1 MTTTQL
7 ETALSLYNPVSGETR
22 LYNTRNAFITKNNH
36 QLVHHA
42 TQALTEI
49 QKYQLVSVLDI
60 CAYARGMKSK
70 FELAIENAEE
80 IIYYAPEWPIGYI
93 RLGHLL
99 DMQGKSPKSIEVYNE
114 ALENISQEDDPVA
127 YHQLIQLKKAAVERN
142 ETRIDFIVMLPSEL
156 TINILL
162 QLSEEDRCTLFN
174 VSTLWRKW
182 ILEKGSIIWKE
193 LLNLNTD
200 WFNFQR
206 FQTAIKIANT
216 LPYIAHHVKNLTVN
230 AQRKD
235 IWDRYMEYMG
245 NGKFKGLKSFT
256 ITAVCSRQIRS
267 PNRTMVLLNALWQV
281 KLTLTTLDIR
291 TSIIAKIADLLFYC
305 PNLRKLVYYSYHT
318 FDTSLGDIE
327 ILGEPRHKLIHVE
340 FESQLFRQ
348 GSLVK
353 FLKYFPNIRRLLL
366 LKGCI
371 PENLNEVIEYCQ
383 NLESFGY
390 NCTGHKMNRTELD
403 YHQESYYNRPS
414 STGGITEIF
423 TSENGYGVPTTGFL
437 PFLQK
442 NAKSLKR
449 LYANMSM
456 TSEQEGAGEPF
467 PHVTPVYPS
476 WQFTQLEHL
485 TYHSDIYR
493 ATEKVFIQAIEFC
506 TSLKKLDMVDI
517 VNLRMLV
524 DTLIQLPPLEELSL
538 SNITNIGE
546 GDQILIKL
554 FKAYA
559 DNSHTLPATAISGN
573 RADRYNLC

>member
-7 ETALSLYNPVSGETR
+7 ETALSLYNPVLGETR
-22 LYNTRNAFITKNNH
+22 LYNTRNAFITKNNS

-49 QKYQLVSVLDI
+49 QKYQLVSLLDI

-80 IIYYAPEWPIGYI
+80 IIHYAPEWSIGYL

-99 DMQGKSPKSIEVYNE
+99 DMQGKSAKSIEVYEE
-114 ALENISQEDDPVA
+114 ALEIISQQDDPVT

-142 ETRIDFIVMLPSEL
+142 ETRIDFIVMLPPEL
-156 TINILL
+156 TSNILL
-162 QLSEEDRCTLFN
+162 QLSEEDRSTSFH
-174 VSTLWRKW
+174 VSTVWRKW
-182 ILEKGSIIWKE
+182 MMENGSIVWKE
-193 LLNLNTD
+193 LLNSNTE

-216 LPYIAHHVKNLTVN
+216 LPYIAQHVKNLTLN
-230 AQRKD
+230 GQRKD
-235 IWDRYMEYMG
+235 IWERYMEYMG
-245 NGKFKGLKSFT
+245 NGNFKGLKSFT
-256 ITAVCSRQIRS
+256 ITAVCSRQIRTTNS
-267 PNRTMVLLNALWQV
+267 TMVLLNALWQV

-291 TSIIAKIADLLFYC
+291 GNIKVDLADLLFYC
-305 PNLRKLVYYSYHT
+305 PNLRKLVYCSFCN
-318 FDTSLGDIE
+318 FDTYLGE
-327 ILGEPRHKLIHVE
+327 MGILGEPRHKLVHVE
-340 FESQLFRQ
+340 LESQSFRQ

-366 LKGCI
+366 LKGCM
-371 PENLNEVIEYCQ
+371 PENLNEVMEYCH

-390 NCTGHKMNRTELD
+390 NCAGHKMNRKELD

-414 STGGITEIF
+414 SAGGITEIF
-423 TSENGYGVPTTGFL
+423 TSETGHGVPTANFL
-437 PFLQK
+437 PLLQK
-442 NAKSLKR
+442 NAKSLRR
-449 LYANMSM
+449 LHANMSM
-456 TSEQEGAGEPF
+456 TSEQEAGEPALY
-467 PHVTPVYPS
+467 VTSVYPS

-485 TYHSDIYR
+485 IYHSDIYQ

-506 TSLKKLDMVDI
+506 TSLKKLNMVDI

-538 SNITNIGE
+538 SNITNIVYF
-546 GDQILIKL
+546 QQQ
-554 FKAYA
+554 
-559 DNSHTLPATAISGN
+559 
-573 RADRYNLC
+573 